1 MRFLRVVLAFAIL
14 VTGVVSTVGSGG
26 GGSWT
31 GGFDNWGGV
40 DLPPGCCTVSGPSP
54 DVDITIDNAQAVSAT
69 VVQAIYQVFGVITTI
84 GGRIFPSPPAA
95 PDLISGNSKFELIAT
110 VAATG
115 EPGTDTCA
123 VSGVVTVS
131 NNPWNVP
138 SPLSAGSVLD
148 LLFDACDDGEGYTLD
163 GSFSLSVR
171 GLDGDPRTDVF
182 RLRYELRDMALTVT
196 SGVDNDIALSAPYHF
211 YLDWD
216 SIDFPVVV
224 LTASPNLKLGSQ
236 VDDYSW
242 NLGGGHSLTVN
253 ADISIPATLGEAHSL
268 MKSAVLGGYISY
280 EVIDPLQAPAGQDPE
295 SGEILVSGGTGNGTV
310 RIVIESITSVRL
322 DIDPD
327 GDGTVEDIQY
337 TTWTALKG

>member
-1 MRFLRVVLAFAIL
+1 
-14 VTGVVSTVGSGG
+14 
-26 GGSWT
+26 
-31 GGFDNWGGV
+31 
-40 DLPPGCCTVSGPSP
+40 
-54 DVDITIDNAQAVSAT
+54 
-69 VVQAIYQVFGVITTI
+69 
-84 GGRIFPSPPAA
+84 
-95 PDLISGNSKFELIAT
+95 
-110 VAATG
+110 
-115 EPGTDTCA
+115 
-123 VSGVVTVS
+123 
-131 NNPWNVP
+131 
-138 SPLSAGSVLD
+138 VLD